1 MRAQRRPGAAA
12 LRGCGG
18 LLAVVLATSGLLATA
33 ADHTSMMGGLLDVGE
48 VNAVLPGFTVNAMLA
63 NPFSIVGLLP
73 TVGFSETCQNEIIVA
88 VVSCLAELQF
98 LPMLLSSPKVGQV
111 ILEYMPANSTALNR
125 TEIEENPSDAF
136 ELLFSRQAAEALGPN
151 PEPFVLPNDQI
162 QQIINELLP
171 QYKALSPEG
180 KVSQR

>member
-1 MRAQRRPGAAA
+1 
-12 LRGCGG
+12 
-18 LLAVVLATSGLLATA
+18 
-33 ADHTSMMGGLLDVGE
+33 
-48 VNAVLPGFTVNAMLA
+48 
-63 NPFSIVGLLP
+63 
-73 TVGFSETCQNEIIVA
+73 
-88 VVSCLAELQF
+88 
-98 LPMLLSSPKVGQV
+98 MLLIDPKVGQV
-111 ILEYMPANSTALNR
+111 ILEYMPANSTLNA
-125 TEIEENPSDAF
+125 TEISQNPSDAF